1 MEKYQRLFNIVK
13 ARVDEMLD
21 RTEYIIDNS
30 YEPSMADLAKYDTL
44 KKIAN
49 MIEEVENDTKSNA

>member
-1 MEKYQRLFNIVK
+1 MFNYQKAFNTLK
-13 ARVDEMLD
+13 ANVEDMLD

-49 MIEEVENDTKSNA
+49 MIEELENDTKCNA